1 MCISRMRKP
10 ALHWMLPMQKHKV
23 THLSLMKG
31 ATTNCE
37 ANEWLSLW
45 VRLTSF
51 DSPIPSS
58 YARQKNMCCQKQTL
72 PIDRAKKNGLTLLR
86 KRSSLRILRRAGIT
100 CCRVQKVST
109 QNLWEVCVH
118 KPFSSLAHSILFG
131 CAEGHSDP
139 PEMFRHRLAT
149 SRWRGQCAVGIEPCY
164 TPSLPPG

>member
-1 MCISRMRKP
+1 MTEP
-10 ALHWMLPMQKHKV
+10 
-23 THLSLMKG
+23 
-31 ATTNCE
+31 
-37 ANEWLSLW
+37 
-45 VRLTSF
+45 
-51 DSPIPSS
+51 
-58 YARQKNMCCQKQTL
+58 
-72 PIDRAKKNGLTLLR
+72 KKTGLTLLR

-164 TPSLPPG
+164 APSYHQDELITAESRPVEIGCCQPPHCGASGGPGGGPFIVDCRLLINTI

>member
-58 YARQKNMCCQKQTL
+58 YARQKKTCVAKNKPCQLTE
-72 PIDRAKKNGLTLLR
+72 PKKNGLTLLR

-118 KPFSSLAHSILFG
+118 KPFFSLAHSILYPFWMCG
-131 CAEGHSDP
+131 GALRSP
-139 PEMFRHRLAT
+139 
-149 SRWRGQCAVGIEPCY
+149 
-164 TPSLPPG
+164 